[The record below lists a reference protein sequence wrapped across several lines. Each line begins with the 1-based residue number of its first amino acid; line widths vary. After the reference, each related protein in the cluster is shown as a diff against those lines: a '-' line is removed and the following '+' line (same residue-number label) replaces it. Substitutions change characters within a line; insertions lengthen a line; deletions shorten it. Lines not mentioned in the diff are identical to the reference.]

1 MFTKTGN
8 LEKNGDSIFWI
19 SAQGLL
25 SSSSSSSSTVP
36 GGSAIASD
44 VQGF

>member
-8 LEKNGDSIFWI
+8 LEKNGDCIFWI

-25 SSSSSSSSTVP
+25 LSSSSSTVP
-36 GGSAIASD
+36 GGSAVASN
-44 VQGF
+44 VQGV